1 MNKVVNGWWLLPV
14 FTLGIGII
22 IAITT
27 QSSQTSTVV
36 NASVQPTVA
45 APAKQLVVTQVALPP
60 APVAYQPTLTA
71 TIENN
76 RVVVEK
82 QPVRPK
88 STSNELASN
97 STSQHDES
105 DGLNA
110 QQSKLA
116 AQFSQVM
123 QDMADEEAQ
132 PKPAAKLH
140 AQPLTLYPQ
149 WYQDL
154 VPELEF
160 SSHIYSSNAND
171 RWVKV
176 NDQVVKEGELINSA
190 MRLVDIEPQQV
201 IIEMQQ
207 RRFSLPA
214 LSSW

>member
-116 AQFSQVM
+116 AQFSQVI